1 MVDDICSF
9 LDVKYIG
16 SISLSV
22 MWINI
27 AVCIEL
33 ERVDDCDNISI
44 VCTRWGCA
52 GVVLVGVLGH
62 GKEKSCGVLSGCVLY
77 GVCMVWGV
85 V

>member
-1 MVDDICSF
+1 MMDDICSF

-33 ERVDDCDNISI
+33 DRVDDCDNISI
-44 VCTRWGCA
+44 VCTRRGCA

-62 GKEKSCGVLSGCVLY
+62 GKEKSCGVLLGCVLY

>member
-1 MVDDICSF
+1 ME
-9 LDVKYIG
+9 LD
-16 SISLSV
+16 
-22 MWINI
+22 
-27 AVCIEL
+27 
-33 ERVDDCDNISI
+33 RVDDCDNISI

-62 GKEKSCGVLSGCVLY
+62 GKEKSCGVLLGCVLY